1 MDQSIGLLHSD
12 LVRKRVDELREAFDY
27 VLIDTPPL
35 NAYSEG
41 VALGQS
47 ADGLVLVLEANS
59 TRRDATARI
68 AERLHSMQVNILGA
82 VLNKRTFPIP
92 DLLYRRL

>member
-1 MDQSIGLLHSD
+1 
-12 LVRKRVDELREAFDY
+12 LREQFDY
-27 VLIDTPPL
+27 VMIDAPPL
-35 NAYSEG
+35 NSYSEG
-41 VALGQS
+41 VALGQF

-68 AERLHSMQVNILGA
+68 AERLHSMQVQILGA

-92 DLLYRRL
+92 ASLYRRL